1 MPLGTRL
8 GVTLSMV
15 NNVARDSSNDDDD
28 QYWLYDPS
36 RKLAD
41 VAAVVFAVLGIAHLI
56 LLIIRRY
63 WFCLPYAL
71 GALRMLPDL

>member
-1 MPLGTRL
+1 
-8 GVTLSMV
+8 MV
-15 NNVARDSSNDDDD
+15 KVARDSSDDDDD

-41 VAAVVFAVLGIAHLI
+41 VAAVVFAVLAIAHLI
-56 LLIIRRY
+56 LLIIKRY

-71 GALRMLPDL
+71 GALRMLPIASPFSLSIY